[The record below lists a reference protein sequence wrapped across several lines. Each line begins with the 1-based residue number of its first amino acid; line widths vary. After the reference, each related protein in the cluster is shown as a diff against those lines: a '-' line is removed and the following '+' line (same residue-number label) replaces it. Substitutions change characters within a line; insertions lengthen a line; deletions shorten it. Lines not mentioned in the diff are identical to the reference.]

1 MQALQSQKSDGGP
14 HHSVTSGSLATAAP
28 ASYDMEIGDGLYGDH
43 GALVVNLSAN
53 KTEIAVVPTIRCS
66 KPLPRNKTFQ
76 VTLQL
81 QNNPDHAPRGAGKTN
96 PSALL
101 RCRDKTIGKNS
112 RSLIEKPS
120 HSVHFHLP
128 RAIIDAVADEVGV
141 PRIDATEYQQG
152 AVDADETMQHLASAM
167 LVAVAQPQQAN
178 RRFIDYMLRAV
189 VAQLVHVCCR
199 TKIRHEL
206 VRGGLAPWQ
215 QRRAIDLLTAD
226 LDAEVPL
233 AKVAK
238 ECRLSTG
245 HFTRAFRASL
255 GKPPHQWLLRR
266 RIEKAKDMM
275 SNTECSLAEVAVAC
289 GFADQSHLTRVF
301 ARLCGVSP
309 GRWRR
314 HNASGGCSTDPLA
327 F

>member
-1 MQALQSQKSDGGP
+1 MQALQSQQSDTGLY
-14 HHSVTSGSLATAAP
+14 HSVTSGSLATAAP
-28 ASYDMEIGDGLYGDH
+28 ALYDMGIGDGLYGDH

-53 KTEIAVVPTIRCS
+53 KTEIAVVPTTRCS

-81 QNNPDHAPRGAGKTN
+81 QNYPDYAPRGVGKTN
-96 PSALL
+96 PSALPH
-101 RCRDKTIGKNS
+101 CRDKTIYNHAP
-112 RSLIEKPS
+112 SLIEKPS

-128 RAIIDAVADEVGV
+128 RAIIDAVADEVGA
-141 PRIDATEYQQG
+141 PRIDATEYQPG
-152 AVDADETMQHLASAM
+152 AVDTDATMQHLASAM
-167 LVAVAQPQQAN
+167 LVAFAQPDQAN
-178 RRFIDYMLRAV
+178 RLFIDYMIRAV

-199 TKIRHEL
+199 TKIRDGL

-215 QRRAIDLLTAD
+215 QRRAIDLLTAN

-245 HFTRAFRASL
+245 HFNRAFRASM

-266 RIEKAKDMM
+266 RVEKAKDMM
-275 SNTECSLAEVAVAC
+275 RNTGCSLAEVAVAC

-301 ARLCGVSP
+301 VRLCGVSP

-314 HNASGGCSTDPLA
+314 HNASGGALPVRLR